1 MVIAYGSRTTL
12 STDLRYLLHDE
23 VVKLVTSIQL
33 PLCRDYAVSKILCSS
48 RSCSQHPSFRSNFL
62 QIVQIPT
69 NEMYIDDDFQI
80 YLTFRRENIY
90 PPGGKFS
97 YKIIV
102 FLGNARGCIFRTDG
116 GEGKK
121 NRTRGTGTRGAICSS
136 FALITATKCLAR
148 EALVVS
154 SATRRRPWAI
164 STQVDP
170 KRTTRNWNRSFKHSC
185 ESWWSK
191 MLEDSLQISYKTC
204 KRNQ

>member
-1 MVIAYGSRTTL
+1 MVHVQRYRQICDIYYMMKL
-12 STDLRYLLHDE
+12 SSSLLRYNYHYAGITRYQKSFVVREAVLNILHFVPTSYKLFKFPRMRCTLMMIIKYIWLSEERIFILL
-23 VVKLVTSIQL
+23 
-33 PLCRDYAVSKILCSS
+33 A
-48 RSCSQHPSFRSNFL
+48 
-62 QIVQIPT
+62 
-69 NEMYIDDDFQI
+69 
-80 YLTFRRENIY
+80 ENS
-90 PPGGKFS
+90 PN
-97 YKIIV
+97 KIIV